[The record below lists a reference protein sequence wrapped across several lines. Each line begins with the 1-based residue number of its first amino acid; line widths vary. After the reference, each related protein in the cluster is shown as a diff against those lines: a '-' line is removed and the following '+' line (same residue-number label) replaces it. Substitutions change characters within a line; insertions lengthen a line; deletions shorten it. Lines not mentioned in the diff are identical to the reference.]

1 MSKNNQAVYPSMT
14 ATAGQS
20 SNDGWITMFKQLGL
34 IPVYAQPLYQ
44 PNSLEEGLAA
54 LKNQGTYNGP
64 LMEVVSRVPIGSLPQ
79 WTPELAE
86 QARQKVAWVYADAQ
100 SKGIQIPQIKPPDYD
115 PTLAMGAHPID
126 IENYIR
132 WEQMVDMQHRF
143 PTSYNAQILPYPSNG
158 EVPMEHRKSMFN
170 RVTELGQKMKERI
183 VMDMNQNAQN
193 FNQAAGFVNPNQAQQ
208 PVQGQQAAPQPTIP
222 PQMAQQMAQQ
232 AAQQMGIDTP
242 QSQGPSFGM
251 QAKIWMYEHPKT
263 TLALAAG
270 AGAGVFG
277 LAKWGYG
284 KVFGGDPEFS
294 EDDAAALGEIQDTL
308 LG

>member
-20 SNDGWITMFKQLGL
+20 SDGWITMFKQLGL
-34 IPVYAQPLYQ
+34 LPVYAQPLYQ

-86 QARQKVAWVYADAQ
+86 NARQKVAWVYADAQ

-115 PTLAMGAHPID
+115 PRLPMGAHPVD

-132 WEQMVDMQHRF
+132 WEQMVDMQYKF
-143 PTSYNAQILPYPSNG
+143 PTSYEARLLPIPING
-158 EVPMEHRKSMFN
+158 EVQMDHRKSIFE
-170 RVTELGQKMKERI
+170 RVTDLGQKVKERI
-183 VMDMNQNAQN
+183 TMDMNNQNQN
-193 FNQAAGFVNPNQAQQ
+193 FNQAAGFVQPNQ
-208 PVQGQQAAPQPTIP
+208 VQQQAAPQQAIP
-222 PQMAQQMAQQ
+222 PQQMAQQ
-232 AAQQMGIDTP
+232 VAQQMGMNP
-242 QSQGPSFGM
+242 NQQQEPGFGLK
-251 QAKIWMYEHPKT
+251 AKVWMYEHPKT

-270 AGAGVFG
+270 AGAGGFALV
-277 LAKWGYG
+277 KWGYG
-284 KVFGGDPEFS
+284 KIFGGDPEFS

>member
-1 MSKNNQAVYPSMT
+1 
-14 ATAGQS
+14 
-20 SNDGWITMFKQLGL
+20 MFKQLGL
-34 IPVYAQPLYQ
+34 LPVYAQPLYQ
-44 PNSLEEGLAA
+44 PNSLKEGLAA

-86 QARQKVAWVYADAQ
+86 NARQKVSWVYADAQ
-100 SKGIQIPQIKPPDYD
+100 SRGIQIPQIKPPDYD
-115 PTLAMGAHPID
+115 PRLPMGAHPID
-126 IENYIR
+126 IENYLR

-158 EVPMEHRKSMFN
+158 EVPMEHRKSMFS
-170 RVTELGQKMKERI
+170 RVTELGQKVKER
-183 VMDMNQNAQN
+183 VKMDMNQNAQN
-193 FNQAAGFVNPNQAQQ
+193 FNQAAGFVQPNQ
-208 PVQGQQAAPQPTIP
+208 VQQQAAQQQAIP
-222 PQMAQQMAQQ
+222 PQQMAQQ
-232 AAQQMGIDTP
+232 IAQQMGVNP
-242 QSQGPSFGM
+242 QQQEPGFGLK
-251 QAKIWMYEHPKT
+251 AKVWMYEHPKT

>member
-34 IPVYAQPLYQ
+34 LPVYAQPLYQ

-115 PTLAMGAHPID
+115 PQLPMGAHPID

-132 WEQMVDMQHRF
+132 WEQMVDMQHKF

-158 EVPMEHRKSMFN
+158 EVPMEHRKSLVN
-170 RVTELGQKMKERI
+170 RVTDLGQKMKERI
-183 VMDMNQNAQN
+183 KMDMNQNAQN
-193 FNQAAGFVNPNQAQQ
+193 FNQAAGFVQPNQVQQ
-208 PVQGQQAAPQPTIP
+208 PVQQQAATQPTAP
-222 PQMAQQMAQQ
+222 QQMAQQ
-232 AAQQMGIDTP
+232 VAQQMGINP
-242 QSQGPSFGM
+242 QQPGFGDK
-251 QAKIWMYEHPKT
+251 AKVWMYEHPKM

-270 AGAGVFG
+270 AGAGTFA
-277 LAKWGYG
+277 LARWGYS